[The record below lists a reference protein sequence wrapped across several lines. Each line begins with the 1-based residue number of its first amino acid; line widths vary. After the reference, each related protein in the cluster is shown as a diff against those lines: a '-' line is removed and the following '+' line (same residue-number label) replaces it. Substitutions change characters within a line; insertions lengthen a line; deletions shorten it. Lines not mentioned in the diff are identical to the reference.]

1 MQAHGV
7 RCRWGCGVS
16 WACRHKRQGAVLALI
31 ALVLQVALTFGHV
44 HLHGLSGSSPRIVA
58 GQASLAHPPLQP
70 PAQTPSDNDDYCA
83 ICASIFLASSAFG
96 AAATACPGEFPT
108 GRALAQ
114 WRKLSRATAA
124 ARFPIARSA
133 HGLKLRSC

>member
-58 GQASLAHPPLQP
+58 GEASLAHPPLQP

-83 ICASIFLASSAFG
+83 ICASIFLASSAF
-96 AAATACPGEFPT
+96 APAPPQLLVPASFQRVELCFH
-108 GRALAQ
+108 
-114 WRKLSRATAA
+114 A
-124 ARFPIARSA
+124 ARPLAES
-133 HGLKLRSC
+133 LRLAFR